1 MSMTQKLSG
10 LEQATGKIDY
20 TLTNDYMFRALL
32 QTNQKVLIGLVGA
45 LLHLHP
51 NEINVITIENPI
63 MLGEPM
69 NQKEYI
75 LDIRILLNNDKIINL
90 EMQVQNKGDWPD
102 RSLLYLCRSFDRIQ
116 KGQEYDTILP
126 AIHIGILDFTLFQD
140 NPEFYASNKL
150 MNVKSHKIFNDKF
163 ILNVLSLKQ
172 IDLATEEDKE
182 WQLDKW
188 AKLFAAKTWRDI
200 KMIAENN
207 LLRAELERL
216 RKQLDL

>member
-75 LDIRILLNNDKIINL
+75 LD
-90 EMQVQNKGDWPD
+90 
-102 RSLLYLCRSFDRIQ
+102 
-116 KGQEYDTILP
+116 
-126 AIHIGILDFTLFQD
+126 
-140 NPEFYASNKL
+140 
-150 MNVKSHKIFNDKF
+150 KS
-163 ILNVLSLKQ
+163 
-172 IDLATEEDKE
+172 
-182 WQLDKW
+182 
-188 AKLFAAKTWRDI
+188 
-200 KMIAENN
+200 
-207 LLRAELERL
+207 
-216 RKQLDL
+216 